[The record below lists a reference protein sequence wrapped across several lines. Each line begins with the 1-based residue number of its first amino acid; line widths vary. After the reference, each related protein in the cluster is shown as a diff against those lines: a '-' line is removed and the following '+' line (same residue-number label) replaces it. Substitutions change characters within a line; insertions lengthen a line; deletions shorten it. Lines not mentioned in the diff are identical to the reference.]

1 MCRTSPRGLSSARR
15 RGSDDDGG
23 ASRAGRCAAL
33 AAGRGG
39 RRARAT
45 APTGGGAGGLGLAG
59 GPALRWG
66 ARTAQQPV
74 RASLAAAR
82 RRADRGQPALDCRR
96 PGASRTGRPTG
107 AGRAGGGRGPLR
119 GAVAA
124 LPPAIGRDALC
135 RPRPAAAGAPAG
147 GHRAAARGSA
157 RCGRPQP
164 PRRGRFDC
172 RRALGPHPVPPR
184 APAGAYH
191 YDNPVV
197 APSLAAL
204 GRLATAGPGTLVVR
218 RVPLRPPTPVPWP
231 LAARP
236 AAAPGGPGSDN
247 GARPAAVE
255 QRAIDPVR
263 DDQIESNLLWLLSH
277 VDKDRD
283 RAAQSPE
290 PAPRVLQVLGS
301 FTNAMFAFATHL
313 APTSRQRV
321 VVPRQADVI
330 AMLRPRHPL
339 LAELE
344 LRKDEIDAPALARRY
359 KALARDAAYAADFY
373 RGMVRGLLALT
384 QHAATLVLGE
394 IGDPAVRARC
404 AAALE
409 VWVASVEGALQEAP
423 SAER

>member
-1 MCRTSPRGLSSARR
+1 MMVEQVAQGAALHWLPAAEAGGQELQPPLEGVPEVLDWLAAQHFDGALVLHSSPYELVLLLL
-15 RGSDDDGG
+15 DGAPIG
-23 ASRAGRCAAL
+23 ASLRSTVGGQVLVGPDAPRALVERAG
-33 AAGRGG
+33 
-39 RRARAT
+39 
-45 APTGGGAGGLGLAG
+45 
-59 GPALRWG
+59 
-66 ARTAQQPV
+66 
-74 RASLAAAR
+74 AAAR
-82 RRADRGQPALDCRR
+82 SAARLLPFPRPLAETLSAALDPQPLVR
-96 PGASRTGRPTG
+96 PLEGTEQL
-107 AGRAGGGRGPLR
+107 RAALR
-119 GAVAA
+119 DVAA
-124 LPPAIGRDALC
+124 RNHHGVVDLIVGERWGRTLF
-135 RPRPAAAGAPAG
+135 
-147 GHRAAARGSA
+147 HH
-157 RCGRPQP
+157 GR
-164 PRRGRFDC
+164 
-172 RRALGPHPVPPR
+172 LL
-184 APAGAYH
+184 GAYH

-263 DDQIESNLLWLLSH
+263 DEQIESNLLWLLSH

-344 LRKDEIDAPALARRY
+344 LRKDEIDAPALVRRY